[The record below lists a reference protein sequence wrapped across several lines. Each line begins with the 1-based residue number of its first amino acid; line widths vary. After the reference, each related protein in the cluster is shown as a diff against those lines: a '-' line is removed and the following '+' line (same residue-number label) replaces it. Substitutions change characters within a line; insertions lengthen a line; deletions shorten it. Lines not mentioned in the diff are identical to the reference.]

1 MSAIVIQFPRNEVDA
16 PPDLSAQI
24 DYSTSLFLER
34 QALDFGW
41 AVRRRDPRYF
51 TAERTCDGVTTQVGV
66 HIRDGQL
73 RSSRQTVVAR
83 TDVTDQVIDWLEGG
97 GR

>member
-1 MSAIVIQFPRNEVDA
+1 MSAIVIQFPGA
-16 PPDLSAQI
+16 SGPAPDLGDQI

-51 TAERTCDGVTTQVGV
+51 TAERTRDGVTTQVGIHV
-66 HIRDGQL
+66 RDGQL

-83 TDVTDQVIDWLEGG
+83 TDVTDQVIGWLEDGA
-97 GR
+97 R

>member
-1 MSAIVIQFPRNEVDA
+1 MSAIVIQFPGATTDPA
-16 PPDLSAQI
+16 PDLDAQI
-24 DYSTSLFLER
+24 DFTTSMFLER

-51 TAERTCDGVTTQVGV
+51 TAERTQSGVTTQVGV
-66 HIRDGQL
+66 HVRDGQL

-83 TDVTDQVIDWLEGG
+83 TDVTDQVIGWLEDG

>member
-1 MSAIVIQFPRNEVDA
+1 MSAIVIQFPGTA
-16 PPDLSAQI
+16 GPAPDLGEQI
-24 DYSTSLFLER
+24 DFTTSMFLER

-51 TAERTCDGVTTQVGV
+51 TAERTRDGVTTQVGV
-66 HIRDGQL
+66 HVRDGQL

-83 TDVTDQVIDWLEGG
+83 TDVTDQVIGWLEDG

>member
-1 MSAIVIQFPRNEVDA
+1 MSAIVIQFPGAAVDA
-16 PPDLSAQI
+16 PADLGTQI
-24 DYSTSLFLER
+24 DYTTSMFLER

-51 TAERTCDGVTTQVGV
+51 TAERTRDGVTTQVGV
-66 HIRDGQL
+66 HVRDGQL

-83 TDVTDQVIDWLEGG
+83 TDVTDQVIGWLEDD